1 MRQHLPL
8 LAATLFLLS
17 LISNPAS
24 AAERDRRALP
34 TSAAEFGEYSGFEG
48 KEQMLGAAVAKTIRE
63 VSPTRGSEHD
73 FSGREQELGE
83 AVSTAIRTLNVHT
96 PYQHEMN
103 DALVKMTLTYV
114 QFAKD
119 HNLLDEMIA
128 NEVRTQM
135 PMLTRTGKIIQQTGI
150 RELALVA
157 MTDRTACFYQLAL
170 DVKREPGKLSFKSPF
185 GRVLAVTRQLGQHN
199 MTEKE
204 FHEIWTKPR
213 FLEQAKV
220 MGVSVNV
227 SDWQDDGWVTLSIAP
242 EKVAAR

>member
-1 MRQHLPL
+1 MHHARAL
-8 LAATLFLLS
+8 LAATLLVPGLLT
-17 LISNPAS
+17 ATAG

-48 KEQMLGAAVAKTIRE
+48 REPLLGAAVAKAIRE
-63 VSPTRGSEHD
+63 ASPTKGPEHD
-73 FSGREQELGE
+73 FTGREQELGQ
-83 AVSTAIRTLNVHT
+83 AVATAIRTLNVHK

-119 HNLLDEMIA
+119 HNLLDELIA

-135 PMLTRTGKIIQQTGI
+135 PMLTRTGKFIEQTGI
-150 RELALVA
+150 KDLALVA

-170 DVKREPGKLSFKSPF
+170 DVRREPGKVSFKSPF
-185 GRVLAVTRQLGQHN
+185 GRVLAVTRELGQHN

-220 MGVSVNV
+220 MGVAVDV
-227 SDWQDDGWVTLSIAP
+227 SDWQDDGWVTLNIAAP
-242 EKVAAR
+242 KVAAR